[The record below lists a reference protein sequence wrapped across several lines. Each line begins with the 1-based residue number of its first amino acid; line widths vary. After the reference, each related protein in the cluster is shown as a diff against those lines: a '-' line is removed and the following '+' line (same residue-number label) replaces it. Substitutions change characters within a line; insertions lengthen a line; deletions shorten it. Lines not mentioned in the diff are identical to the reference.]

1 MLSGSKKKIRH
12 KMSMQRTL
20 TTNGLPVAIV
30 GNTVQTATPVRAG
43 TTIVTSGTNS
53 ASSRDLWNAYAFNTS
68 AEYVTLHIEIG
79 SPHCTLAVIIPPVG
93 NGGVTRVL
101 TNLPLPRNTSIRGWA
116 TTGNVVYMY
125 GFASSSS
132 VSD

>member
-1 MLSGSKKKIRH
+1 
-12 KMSMQRTL
+12 MQRTL

-30 GNTVQTATPVRAG
+30 GNTVQTTTPIRTAAA
-43 TTIVTSGTNS
+43 IVTSGTNTT
-53 ASSRDLWNAYAFNTS
+53 SSRDLWNAYAFNTS
-68 AEYVTLHIEIG
+68 NEHVTLNIEIG
-79 SPHCTLAVIIPPVG
+79 SPHCTLTVVIPPAG
-93 NGGVTRVL
+93 NGPGVTRVL

-116 TTGNVVYMY
+116 TAGNVVYMY